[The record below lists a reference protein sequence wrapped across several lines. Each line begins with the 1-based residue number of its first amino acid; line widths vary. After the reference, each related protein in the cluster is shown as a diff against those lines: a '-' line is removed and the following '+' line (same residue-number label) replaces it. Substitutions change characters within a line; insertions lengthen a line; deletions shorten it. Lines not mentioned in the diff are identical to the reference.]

1 MLVLSSAAV
10 IMDECSCG
18 SASSGPES
26 STSVVIDS
34 EGQTLSLLGKLRA
47 PQPSDLTH
55 KRRVDSL
62 PLKRKR
68 KLEGPKIPRKETSC
82 NITYIGLQNNFV

>member
-26 STSVVIDS
+26 STSVVTDS
-34 EGQTLSLLGKLRA
+34 EGQTLSLLDKLRA
-47 PQPSDLTH
+47 PQPSDLTR
-55 KRRVDSL
+55 KRKVDSL
-62 PLKRKR
+62 PPKGKRKAQ
-68 KLEGPKIPRKETSC
+68 GTQVNDPKSVSPERIK
-82 NITYIGLQNNFV
+82 